1 MGKISYSQFSQWDK
15 CPQMWKLN
23 YLDKLGTFK
32 GNIYTIFGSAL
43 HETIQAYLV
52 AYYEKTVAIADS
64 LPLGD
69 ILQYRMEE
77 NYKQTKEN
85 SEEPIDVTLEEM
97 KEFYNDGLNIINEF
111 LKRKRSYFPK
121 KDHELLGIELDIDFN
136 LPKEMKF
143 VGFMD
148 VVIHNKKTGRIRIID
163 IKTSTMGWNKWA
175 KADKNKTNQLLLY
188 KYFYSIQKKVPIE
201 NIDVEYF
208 IVKRKL
214 YEGLDFPQRRVQT
227 FSPANGKPSI
237 NKVMTSLMSFVDES
251 FKKGEFNQDKMQ
263 NIIEEAHKKY
273 FLNHGKT
280 RFQSPA
286 VYSKDWCTYV
296 YGNQLKK
303 KEIA

>member
-23 YLDKLGTFK
+23 YLDKVGTFR

-163 IKTSTMGWNKWA
+163 IKTSTMGWNKWQ

-188 KYFYSIQKKVPIE
+188 KKFFSKQRDIPEDKIDIE
-201 NIDVEYF
+201 YLIL
-208 IVKRKL
+208 KRKL
-214 YEGLDFPQRRVQT
+214 YENIQYPQKRLQV
-227 FSPANGKPSI
+227 FSPASGKPSL
-237 NKVMTSLMSFVDES
+237 NKVMNRLDEFITDCFDDTGQLIQKDY
-251 FKKGEFNQDKMQ
+251 FKNVSTKNCRYCEFKDKPELCDRIQ
-263 NIIEEAHKKY
+263 
-273 FLNHGKT
+273 T
-280 RFQSPA
+280 
-286 VYSKDWCTYV
+286 
-296 YGNQLKK
+296 
-303 KEIA
+303 